1 MADKYDV
8 IVIGGGAAGMMAAGK
23 AASRGRRVLLVEKN
37 KRLGEKLR
45 ITGGGRCNITNAEED
60 VQLLL
65 QHYGRD
71 KRFLHS
77 SFAQF
82 GVSETRAFFA
92 SLDLPTVVQSGK
104 RAFPQSEKA
113 IDVVRALE
121 RYLKQGGVD
130 IRTEAQVTD
139 ILLDRDQIT
148 GVRVNGS
155 IVSATSY
162 ILATGGKS
170 HPETGS
176 TGDGFPWLKKLG
188 HTVSEPTPTIVPI
201 TVSDPWVH
209 MLAGTSLNDVKISFF
224 LQDKKNFFLRGR
236 ILCTH
241 VGLSGPLILNAA
253 RQIADLLQAGDVTAT
268 IDLFPGQDTGAVDRH
283 ITSVFDQNKNK
294 ILGNVL
300 KVIMPAGTTKSLQLL
315 APHLD
320 LTQKV
325 HSVSKTDRRQ
335 LVTLLQALPVSV
347 TGLLGFERAV
357 VVDGG
362 VTTAEVDGKKLR
374 SRLIKNLFLTGDI
387 LDISRPSGGYSLQ
400 LCWTTGWVAGS
411 NA

>member
-1 MADKYDV
+1 MAGQYDV

-23 AASRGRRVLLVEKN
+23 AASRGRRVLLIEKN

-65 QHYGRD
+65 KHYGQD

-82 GVSETRAFFA
+82 GVSEALTFF
-92 SLDLPTVVQSGK
+92 SGLDLPTVVQAGK
-104 RAFPQSEKA
+104 RAFPSSEKA

-121 RYLKQGGVD
+121 RYMKQGNVD
-130 IRTEAQVTD
+130 IRTEAQVTE
-139 ILLDRDQIT
+139 ILTDGNRLT
-148 GVRVNGS
+148 GVRVNGTT
-155 IVSATSY
+155 VSAESY

-176 TGDGFPWLKKLG
+176 TGDGFPWLEKLG

-209 MLAGTSLNDVKISFF
+209 MLAGTSLNDVKITFF
-224 LQDKKNFFLRGR
+224 LQGKKNFFLRGR

-253 RQIADLLQAGDVTAT
+253 RQISDLLHEGDVAAT

-294 ILGNVL
+294 VLGNVL
-300 KVIMPAGTTKSLQLL
+300 KVIMPAGTTKSLNLL
-315 APHLD
+315 ALHLD

-335 LVTLLQALPVSV
+335 LVDLLKALPVHV

-362 VTTAEVDGKKLR
+362 VTTAEVDGKTMR
-374 SRLIKNLFLTGDI
+374 SRIMENLFVTGDI

-411 NA
+411 YA